1 MDYPQEH
8 IKPYGNDGKKSEQVE
23 EMFDNIAPAYDKLNH
38 TLSMG
43 IDRSWRKKAIDTL
56 RPFSPRRIM
65 DVATGTGDFAIL
77 ACREL
82 QPDMLIGTDI
92 SEGMMNVGREKV
104 KQAHLSDRISFA
116 REDCTSLSFA
126 DESFDAVTVAFGI
139 RNFDG
144 LDKGLSE
151 MCRVLVPG
159 GHLVILE
166 LSTPDRF
173 PMKQLFTVYSKAV
186 IPLLGK
192 FISKDNSAYTY
203 LPQSIRAFPQGEIM
217 QGVIRKAGFSEV
229 RFKRLTFGICTFLH
243 GIGNYSRN
251 GFLRLILLCV
261 THPGIAHES
270 DQKEYDSISH
280 FNLSSNP
287 INCSNSSSV
296 AKGIV
301 ILPFPF
307 SLQVNWTFV
316 LK

>member
-1 MDYPQEH
+1 MNYPQEY
-8 IKPYGNDGKKSEQVE
+8 IKPYGNEGKKSEQVE

-43 IDRSWRKKAIDTL
+43 IDRSWRKKAINAL
-56 RPFSPRRIM
+56 RPFHPRLIM

-82 QPDMLIGTDI
+82 QPDTLIGTDI
-92 SEGMMNVGREKV
+92 SEGMMDVGREKV
-104 KQAHLSDRISFA
+104 KQAHLSDKISFA

-126 DESFDAVTVAFGI
+126 DGSFDAVTVAFGI

-151 MCRVLVPG
+151 ICRVLVPG

-173 PMKQLFTVYSKAV
+173 PMKQLFSVYSKVV

-192 FISKDNSAYTY
+192 CISKDNSAYTY

-229 RFKRLTFGICTFLH
+229 RFRRLTFGICTL
-243 GIGNYSRN
+243 Y
-251 GFLRLILLCV
+251 
-261 THPGIAHES
+261 IA
-270 DQKEYDSISH
+270 K
-280 FNLSSNP
+280 
-287 INCSNSSSV
+287 
-296 AKGIV
+296 K
-301 ILPFPF
+301 
-307 SLQVNWTFV
+307 
-316 LK
+316 

>member
-1 MDYPQEH
+1 MAYPQEH

-43 IDRSWRKKAIDTL
+43 IDRSWRKKAINAL
-56 RPFSPRRIM
+56 RPFNPRRIM

-82 QPDMLIGTDI
+82 QPDTLIGTDI
-92 SEGMMNVGREKV
+92 SEGMMNVGRKKV
-104 KQAHLSDRISFA
+104 KQAQLSDKISFA

-173 PMKQLFTVYSKAV
+173 PMKQLFTVYSKV
-186 IPLLGK
+186 G
-192 FISKDNSAYTY
+192 ISKDNSAYTY

-229 RFKRLTFGICTFLH
+229 RFKRLTFGICTL
-243 GIGNYSRN
+243 Y
-251 GFLRLILLCV
+251 
-261 THPGIAHES
+261 IA
-270 DQKEYDSISH
+270 K
-280 FNLSSNP
+280 
-287 INCSNSSSV
+287 
-296 AKGIV
+296 K
-301 ILPFPF
+301 
-307 SLQVNWTFV
+307 
-316 LK
+316 